1 MTIVSCAH
9 THFALSRKQKA
20 LLYLTYDTTLLLDIT
35 PSTTGNYPPVV
46 KKAKVKKKSQ
56 VYYRGTL
63 DTTPLGGYAF
73 QTTQVYIYIIPGPR
87 KSSTGS
93 FRHRTSWKTALNKS
107 RALPHGRPITV
118 DITRLCPRRGLL
130 PRRCLLGCL

>member
-73 QTTQVYIYIIPGPR
+73 QTTQVYIYI
-87 KSSTGS
+87 SSRDRAKVVPAAFG
-93 FRHRTSWKTALNKS
+93 TAH
-107 RALPHGRPITV
+107 HGKQH
-118 DITRLCPRRGLL
+118 
-130 PRRCLLGCL
+130 